1 MFVVIP
7 YKLQK
12 QRFMGWR
19 GNQYEAQKRKTL
31 WETRSDERDD
41 GRVPSRRYP
50 WQQEATMEE
59 KAETVKKAR
68 TASAPGPNGVLYK
81 VYKKPPKILK

>member
-41 GRVPSRRYP
+41 GRVPRRRYP

-68 TASAPGPNGVLYK
+68 TTSAPGPLAYYTK
-81 VYKKPPKILK
+81 FIKSHRRF